1 MARARPRNL
10 EDAITREGFTYGGF
24 RAVLRD
30 FKDVLI
36 DFRAINYSGG
46 FAWEISELS
55 ITVEGSDGRFQSCLE
70 RFQKCPLQWGVHMG
84 DFRAVLRDIRAVYC
98 SGGVHM
104 EDF

>member
-10 EDAITREGFTYGGF
+10 EDAITGERFTYGGL

-46 FAWEISELS
+46 
-55 ITVEGSDGRFQSCLE
+55 
-70 RFQKCPLQWGVHMG
+70 
-84 DFRAVLRDIRAVYC
+84 
-98 SGGVHM
+98 VHM

>member
-10 EDAITREGFTYGGF
+10 EDAITGERFTYGGF

-70 RFQKCPLQWGVHMG
+70 RFQKCPLQWLVHMG